1 MTTPLDIIQLS
12 LKDAGVMGLGQT
24 PLNEDLNDAFQR
36 LNWMVSQWARKRWL
50 IWHLVDVA
58 KVSTGA
64 QSYTVGPGGDFNLAN
79 RPDKLH
85 AAYLRFN
92 FGPSILTNP
101 PQSIVPTGSP
111 FVFIAPSNGNV
122 LVGGGTVSGL
132 FISYINGNPSWQVA
146 TSPIAVT
153 AGDAVQ
159 VIYSVAPAMSFTPAV
174 PALAPGDVPPN
185 ATDLPLSIIESRED
199 WSIIRQ
205 KGLSGTTTHI
215 FYDSIFPVAKVYPFP
230 YPQIGQELH
239 LIVKEQLP
247 EFTSLSQNII
257 LPPEYMAA
265 LHYNLAI
272 RLRAAYNLPTPQIDP
287 VAGFAADALN
297 VIRSANF
304 QIPRLRIAASLSR
317 LGIYNVISDGYD

>member
-1 MTTPLDIIQLS
+1 MPTPLDIIQLA
-12 LKDAGVMGLGQT
+12 LKDAGAIGIGQT
-24 PLNEDLNDAFQR
+24 PLTEDVNDSFQR
-36 LNWMVSQWARKRWL
+36 LNWMVSTWARKRWL

-64 QSYTVGPGGDFNLAN
+64 QSYTVGPGGDFNLAS

-85 AAYLRFN
+85 AAYVRFN

-122 LVGGGTVSGL
+122 LVGGGTVTGL
-132 FISYINGNPSWQVA
+132 FVSYINGNPSWQVA

-153 AGDAVQ
+153 QGDAIQ

-185 ATDLPLSIIESRED
+185 ATDVTLQIIESRED
-199 WSIIRQ
+199 YALFRQ
-205 KGLSGTTTHI
+205 KGMSGTTSHI
-215 FYDSIFPVAKVYPFP
+215 FYDSAYPVGKVWP
-230 YPQIGQELH
+230 YPSPTIGQELH

-247 EFTSLSQNII
+247 EFTSTSQNII

-272 RLRAAYNLPTPQIDP
+272 RLRAAYGLPTPQVDV

-297 VIRSANF
+297 VIRSANA
-304 QIPRLRIAASLSR
+304 QIKRLQIAPELGRIGL
-317 LGIYNVISDGYD
+317 YNIISDDVY